1 MKDTQKDRKR
11 NTPHDPI
18 GLLRIEHEEGLKHLE
33 RLGNAAD
40 SIKSNGFSVEAFE
53 EIVDAVRWMNTDVR
67 RHTDREE
74 KYLFPLIERHSSN
87 LPELMRGEH
96 RELGTAFTQL
106 LDIVREIEEG
116 KVRGSSIYE
125 VVQIS
130 YLIVDLM
137 RIHINRE
144 NQFLFP
150 LAKKILSVSEYE
162 ALTQKMVAAKE
173 AEA

>member
-1 MKDTQKDRKR
+1 MKDTQQDTKR
-11 NTPHDPI
+11 NAPRDPI
-18 GLLRIEHEEGLKHLE
+18 ELLRKEHGEGLKHLE

-40 SIKSNGFSVEAFE
+40 SIKANGFSVEAFE
-53 EIVDAVRWMNTDVR
+53 EIVNAVRWMNTDVR

-116 KVRGSSIYE
+116 RVRGSSIYE
-125 VVQIS
+125 VVQLS

-150 LAKKILSVSEYE
+150 LAKKLLSSSEYE
-162 ALTQKMVAAKE
+162 ALTENMFTAKS